1 MKTDLFIFF
10 SLILFYTALQAETLV
25 LIQGYQATGAD
36 WRDSGVV
43 DTLTRAGWS
52 DKGHIGYNARELD
65 RPGLK
70 LVTIELK
77 TEASL
82 YNQLTQLK
90 YATDKIMRARAEER
104 LIFAAHS
111 AGGVL
116 GRLFMVKYPQ
126 SKVAALITIAT
137 PHLGTE
143 SAELGVALGQ
153 SPLGLLSRLL
163 GSNHDLLGRSQ
174 GLFNDLIRERPG
186 SLLFWLNRQPHP
198 KAHYISV
205 VRDENLSLL
214 GDIVVPTWS
223 QDMNQIYALR
233 GRSHVITTDG
243 GHGLRAAD
251 GTLLVKILRWL
262 RIS

>member
-1 MKTDLFIFF
+1 MH
-10 SLILFYTALQAETLV
+10 AETLV

-43 DTLTRAGWS
+43 GSLATAGWS
-52 DKGHIGYNARELD
+52 DIGHIGHEVSGLD
-65 RPGLK
+65 RPGLRV
-70 LVTIELK
+70 VTIDLE
-77 TEASL
+77 TDAPL
-82 YNQLTQLK
+82 YNQLAQLK
-90 YATDKIMRARAEER
+90 FATDKIMRARAEER

-116 GRLFMVKYPQ
+116 GRLYMVQYPD
-126 SKVAALITIAT
+126 SKVAALITFAT

-143 SAELGVALGQ
+143 SAELGIALGQ

-163 GSNHDLLGRSQ
+163 GPDHDLLGRSQ
-174 GLFNDLIRERPG
+174 GLFSDLIRERPG

-205 VRDENLSLL
+205 VRDDTFSLL

-223 QDMNQIYALR
+223 QDMNQVYALR
-233 GRSHVITTDG
+233 GRSYLISTDG

-251 GTLLVKILRWL
+251 GALLVKILRWL